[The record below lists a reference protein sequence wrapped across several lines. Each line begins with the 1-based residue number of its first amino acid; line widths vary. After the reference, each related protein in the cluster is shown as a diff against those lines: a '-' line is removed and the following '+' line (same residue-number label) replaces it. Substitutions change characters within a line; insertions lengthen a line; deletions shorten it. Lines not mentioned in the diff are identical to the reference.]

1 MKKRILTIVSVASI
15 ILSAILL
22 VLAFLAGIEV
32 IDRGTTF
39 SNGAICFAM
48 ILNII
53 SNLLML
59 IKKRQQENDDN

>member
-32 IDRGTTF
+32 IDRGPTF